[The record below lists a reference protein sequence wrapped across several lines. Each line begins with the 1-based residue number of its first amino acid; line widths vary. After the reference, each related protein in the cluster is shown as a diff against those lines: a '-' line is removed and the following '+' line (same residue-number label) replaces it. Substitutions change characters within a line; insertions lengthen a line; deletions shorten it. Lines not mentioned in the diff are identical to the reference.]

1 MICNMFYGINRLESL
16 SLAAALA
23 LVLGVAPAGAQHP
36 GVSTSAAAGKASAM
50 SSSATSAKASNAPN
64 ASNASSPARPAS
76 AAGADPEYQI
86 GPGDVLAID
95 VWKEPE
101 ISRSL
106 PVRPDGRLTL
116 PLAGELK
123 AQGLTTEQLAAAIT
137 ERLKK
142 YIDHPAVTVMLQDA
156 QSRRFNILDMVNH
169 PGSFVLNQPTTVL
182 DAIAQAG
189 GLRDFAHPAKI
200 YVIRKVDGVEM
211 RYNFNYNDVSRGLHP
226 EENILLK
233 PNDIVVVP

>member
-1 MICNMFYGINRLESL
+1 MFSSMNRLDSL
-16 SLAAALA
+16 WLAAALA
-23 LVLGVAPAGAQHP
+23 LGLGAAPAGAQQA
-36 GVSTSAAAGKASAM
+36 GVTHHAAAGAAGTEPPAASR
-50 SSSATSAKASNAPN
+50 TAP
-64 ASNASSPARPAS
+64 PPAS
-76 AAGADPEYQI
+76 ANAGSNSSTPASANATRAASDDPEYEI

-101 ISRSL
+101 VSRAL
-106 PVRPDGRLTL
+106 PVRPDGRLSL

-123 AQGLTTEQLAAAIT
+123 AQGLTTDQLAAEIT
-137 ERLKK
+137 ERLTK
-142 YIDHPAVTVMLQDA
+142 YIDHPAVTVMVQDA
-156 QSRRFNILDMVNH
+156 QSRRFNILDMVNR
-169 PGSFVLNQPTTVL
+169 PGSFALNQPTTVL

-200 YVIRKVDGVEM
+200 YVIRKVNGVEW
-211 RYNFNYNDVSRGLHP
+211 RYPFNYNDVSRGLHP

>member
-1 MICNMFYGINRLESL
+1 MICNMFSGINRLESL

-23 LVLGVAPAGAQHP
+23 LVLGVAPASAQHP

-64 ASNASSPARPAS
+64 ASNASSPARP
-76 AAGADPEYQI
+76 AGADPEYQI

>member
-1 MICNMFYGINRLESL
+1 MVSSMNRLDSL
-16 SLAAALA
+16 WLAAALA
-23 LVLGVAPAGAQHP
+23 LGLGVAPASAQQA
-36 GVSTSAAAGKASAM
+36 GVTHRAAAGAAGAETPAGSRTAPPPASAQ
-50 SSSATSAKASNAPN
+50 AGSN
-64 ASNASSPARPAS
+64 SSSPASANATGAAS
-76 AAGADPEYQI
+76 DDPEYEI

-101 ISRSL
+101 ISRAL

-123 AQGLTTEQLAAAIT
+123 AQGLTTEQLAAEIT
-137 ERLKK
+137 ERLTK
-142 YIDHPAVTVMLQDA
+142 YIDHPAVTVMVQDA
-156 QSRRFNILDMVNH
+156 QSRRYNILEMVNH
-169 PGSFVLNQPTTVL
+169 PGSFALNQPTTVL

-200 YVIRKVDGVEM
+200 YVIRKVDGVEW
-211 RYNFNYNDVSRGLHP
+211 RYPFNYDDVSRGLRP